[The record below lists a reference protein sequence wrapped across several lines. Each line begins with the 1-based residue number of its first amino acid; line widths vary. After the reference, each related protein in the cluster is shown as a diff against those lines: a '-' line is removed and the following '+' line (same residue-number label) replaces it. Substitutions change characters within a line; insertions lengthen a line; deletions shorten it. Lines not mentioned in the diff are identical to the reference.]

1 MRIRFDCPLDFLE
14 QSEFDEILSNND
26 LVVDK
31 ENPEIVIVN
40 PGTDK
45 FLNEQAFFQYK
56 SLRVVATPSTGVN
69 HIDVDYLKSRDV
81 NVFCLLDDRAALD
94 NIHASAEFTW
104 LHLMNL
110 SRKFTLSL
118 DRVDEWRNVDNE
130 KILRSNE
137 LHSKKIGIVGLGRI
151 GKKIANYANAF
162 GMSILYYDPYVAQCQ
177 APDYAKKIEYLSDL
191 CICDAISINCYL
203 TKETNRLITWGSI
216 DNIKSGTIL
225 VNTSRGE
232 VVDEAYICHLIEN
245 KSIKYAA
252 DVLCNEQNIE
262 SLRIS
267 KLLKLSKQRNDVIIS
282 PHVAG
287 ATYESQKKALEAVIK
302 ISMNS
307 F

>member
-137 LHSKKIGIVGLGRI
+137 LHSKK
-151 GKKIANYANAF
+151 N
-162 GMSILYYDPYVAQCQ
+162 
-177 APDYAKKIEYLSDL
+177 
-191 CICDAISINCYL
+191 
-203 TKETNRLITWGSI
+203 W
-216 DNIKSGTIL
+216 
-225 VNTSRGE
+225 
-232 VVDEAYICHLIEN
+232 
-245 KSIKYAA
+245 
-252 DVLCNEQNIE
+252 
-262 SLRIS
+262 
-267 KLLKLSKQRNDVIIS
+267 
-282 PHVAG
+282 
-287 ATYESQKKALEAVIK
+287 
-302 ISMNS
+302 NS
-307 F
+307 WPWKNW